1 MQIQTIAMR
10 INSNIEKFQ
19 EKLKEP
25 NQCSLIIYKALCKA
39 SDTHKPW
46 EVFKRKRD
54 IVVLYDTTQDESLKS
69 HHGDATPSEE
79 WTLSGCCSRLRCHH
93 PQAACQRRWDAAGLE
108 GCLPCLGLDVIN
120 GVRTLHLQ
128 CSAVFKLLAG
138 KDQPLLVRLRF
149 WRRCAYHHVAWEPSG
164 GSTPSGCCSHRPS
177 SSCFPAKISLCWS
190 GGIPSLSWILAL
202 TLSMVSELSG
212 ESFNEDLHLL
222 FTKAKHQYESYAKT
236 NKSITYLEESNKIN
250 NG

>member
-79 WTLSGCCSRLRCHH
+79 WTLSGCCSRLRCDH

-108 GCLPCLGLDVIN
+108 GCLPCLGSWPWRVKCRLLLNVVV
-120 GVRTLHLQ
+120 GQ

-138 KDQPLLVRLRF
+138 EDQPLLVR
-149 WRRCAYHHVAWEPSG
+149 WD
-164 GSTPSGCCSHRPS
+164 
-177 SSCFPAKISLCWS
+177 
-190 GGIPSLSWILAL
+190 SLSTSRVIVFPVKVL
-202 TLSMVSELSG
+202 TKICIPPRSLRTKWRVD
-212 ESFNEDLHLL
+212 SFWML
-222 FTKAKHQYESYAKT
+222 
-236 NKSITYLEESNKIN
+236 
-250 NG
+250 